1 MNNMQDTV
9 KQLELILADNIQK
22 ECYRRIMETLK
33 SQFEKEM
40 APIVAKAVEGVSI
53 DAVRAFHEVSSMR
66 NELDLVIN
74 GVNIDERKTKI
85 TFDEAVILKRKQ
97 QQT

>member
-9 KQLELILADNIQK
+9 KQLELMLSENIQK
-22 ECYRRIMETLK
+22 ECYRRIMETLT

-53 DAVRAFHEVSSMR
+53 DTVRAFHEVYSMR

-74 GVNIDERKTKI
+74 G
-85 TFDEAVILKRKQ
+85 
-97 QQT
+97 